1 MRADRIHIAVRP
13 RGILECLDLAVMFC
27 GRRPAA
33 VALATALGALPCIL
47 LNRLLFANARDA
59 EPAFFVAYLLLG
71 LEAAWASVPL
81 TLYLGQAVF
90 SARFSWRLAA
100 RALLPSL
107 PALLVFQGILRGIC
121 LLIVFLGPV
130 VFIGM
135 YYLNQVILLERPR
148 FGRIWSRRGA
158 MNQRNAGHVMSLAL
172 IDAAILLVGVPLG
185 TRFLGAVAALW
196 QGRPVSWLP
205 ARDGADGLLGA
216 AVFSW
221 HGQIA
226 FWSVCGLLTVF
237 RFFTYL
243 DARIRR
249 EGWDVELKLR
259 SDATYAGLA
268 EARDRESRP
277 AVQRR
282 LVNVAGTLV
291 AFAVVIAG
299 TATAAEATVEAGDGA
314 RRALTRQ
321 SYPWYDAAEDR
332 YRPLIHRASE
342 GGSSTESLPSS
353 SARGGRG
360 DRGGGGAG
368 RGGGSG
374 RESGSGSGRE
384 SGSGSGRESGSLRP
398 PPPPPAISLP
408 MLDLGN
414 LGWILMVALF
424 VAALLAVIYLL
435 VRFGL
440 GKRDDP
446 EVETGADAAAAGCD
460 EERLT
465 ALPDGARLAGS
476 DLLARAAAHAER
488 GEFERAV
495 VFFHAWLLLTLDRR
509 GSLALAR
516 GKTNGQYTAE
526 VAAASPALAPLFRR
540 SSRLFED
547 AFFGAL
553 PVSRA
558 DFLAVWDE
566 RDRIAA
572 AGRTTGD

>member
-1 MRADRIHIAVRP
+1 MRADRLHVAVRP

-47 LNRLLFANARDA
+47 LNRLLLGEAPDAKPEFFA
-59 EPAFFVAYLLLG
+59 PYLLLG

-90 SARFSWRLAA
+90 SERFSWRLAA
-100 RALLPSL
+100 RTLLTSL
-107 PALLVFQGILRGIC
+107 PALLVFQGILRGVC
-121 LLIVFLGPV
+121 LLIVFLAPV
-130 VFIGM
+130 VFVGM

-148 FGRIWSRRGA
+148 FGRIWSRRTA
-158 MNQRNAGHVMSLAL
+158 INQRNAGHVLSLAV

-185 TRFLGAVAALW
+185 TRFLGAVAAIW

-205 ARDGADGLLGA
+205 TDGASGFLGA

-259 SDATYAGLA
+259 SDATYAGLV
-268 EARDRESRP
+268 EVQDPESRL
-277 AVQRR
+277 AVKSR
-282 LVNVAGTLV
+282 LAGVAGTLV

-299 TATAAEATVEAGDGA
+299 TATAAEATTEAGDGA

-321 SYPWYDAAEDR
+321 SYPWYDAAQDR
-332 YRPLIHRASE
+332 YRPLIRPT
-342 GGSSTESLPSS
+342 GGDRDSTDSAQSS
-353 SARGGRG
+353 SAGGGRG
-360 DRGGGGAG
+360 DRGRDGGTGGGNG
-368 RGGGSG
+368 SGQRGGSG
-374 RESGSGSGRE
+374 RGSGSGSGR
-384 SGSGSGRESGSLRP
+384 GGGSLRP
-398 PPPPPAISLP
+398 PPPPPPSISLP
-408 MLDLGN
+408 TLDLGN
-414 LGWILMVALF
+414 LGWIFLVALF

-446 EVETGADAAAAGCD
+446 EAETDAVEATDD
-460 EERLT
+460 LEEERLA
-465 ALPDGARLAGS
+465 ALPDEARLAGG

-488 GEFERAV
+488 GEFERAI
-495 VFFHAWLLLTLDRR
+495 VFFHAWQLLALDRR

-547 AFFGAL
+547 AFFGDL
-553 PVSRA
+553 PVGRA

-572 AGRTTGD
+572 AGRTTED